1 MITGTIVTTSNLKF
15 SSGHIDEKNDRPCIF
30 LFEKEEENQKYG
42 YIMPLTSKVERFNN
56 DCDRFIFIHEE
67 IYRYRTLSF
76 ARVDGMIRVPMDDL
90 TSTGIVLRKQT
101 ILFLFKKIREFAVKR
116 RTTDILDDA
125 MLVLT
130 SLGDTLDDE
139 QGKMKHETKSER
151 KARIRK
157 IKRTNRTCAG

>member
-1 MITGTIVTTSNLKF
+1 MITGTIVTTSHLRF

-30 LFEKEEENQKYG
+30 LFEKEENQKYG
-42 YIMPLTSKVERFNN
+42 YIMPLTSKVERFND

-76 ARVDGMIRVPMDDL
+76 ARVDGMIRVPIEDL
-90 TSTGIVLRKQT
+90 TSTGIVLKKQT
-101 ILFLFKKIREFAVKR
+101 LLFLFKKIREFAVKR

-125 MLVLT
+125 MVVLT
-130 SLGDTLDDE
+130 SLGDTLDDK
-139 QGKMKHETKSER
+139 QGQMKHETKSER

-157 IKRTNRTCAG
+157 MKRSCVG